1 MDIILQND
9 ETVNSE
15 TPMTYLIP
23 VQYSILFTNRPLQKN
38 PIALLSTFLMTKLE
52 IMCYILDK

>member
-1 MDIILQND
+1 MDTTLQNY

-23 VQYSILFTNRPLQKN
+23 VQYSILFTNRPLQKT
-38 PIALLSTFLMTKLE
+38 IALLSTFLMTKHE

>member
-1 MDIILQND
+1 MDITLQND

-38 PIALLSTFLMTKLE
+38 NCSSFNIFDGKT
-52 IMCYILDK
+52 

>member
-23 VQYSILFTNRPLQKN
+23 VQYSILFTNRPLQKKQ
-38 PIALLSTFLMTKLE
+38 LLFFQHF
-52 IMCYILDK
+52 